1 MQRLGGKEVA
11 DKIVEDLKIKVEE
24 LKGKG
29 ISPKLAILR
38 VGARE
43 DDLAYERGVLKR
55 FESAGVEV
63 EVTAVD
69 AGISQ
74 EELDKTFDGINND
87 SDAHGYVFK
96 ITGSNGKSYYLN
108 DWSGNR
114 FDGEFKQ
121 VTCTDYTIGS
131 LKDGITP
138 SVEMIGNYVVF
149 RDVESPNFDV
159 TIECVDSN
167 FGTQERNDLPVV
179 SAVQIVAGVNREKD
193 IAVGGD
199 HDKDFVAGDDASL
212 HFDLDIPFAGDE
224 NIRDYQNRLI
234 SAKSMPVSGSAN
246 NDKIWTGKDR
256 DVVVGGEGN
265 DQIDAG
271 AGDDVVIGNTA
282 RNLYVEHNNPVG
294 VFRPNVNIVLE
305 DNDYNVAEPRPYLD
319 GQGGNRDQIRSMVQ
333 NGQIEGISLDYQNMA
348 NDTVYG
354 GYNNKDLVFNGNV
367 SWENLPKELASDPFF
382 GVQED
387 EVHAMPTPPA
397 PAEEEPGGNEEPAN
411 GNEEPVNGGNDP
423 VNGNEDPANGDE
435 PQNTDDCSRT
445 YIFPVAFAPEM
456 VVTSPKFTTRSFAPL
471 KFWSVREISFTVF
484 CIMLCYCG
492 F

>member
-1 MQRLGGKEVA
+1 M
-11 DKIVEDLKIKVEE
+11 
-24 LKGKG
+24 
-29 ISPKLAILR
+29 
-38 VGARE
+38 
-43 DDLAYERGVLKR
+43 
-55 FESAGVEV
+55 
-63 EVTAVD
+63 
-69 AGISQ
+69 
-74 EELDKTFDGINND
+74 
-87 SDAHGYVFK
+87 
-96 ITGSNGKSYYLN
+96 
-108 DWSGNR
+108 
-114 FDGEFKQ
+114 
-121 VTCTDYTIGS
+121 TCTDYTIGS

-367 SWENLPKELASDPFF
+367 TDGEFANDWNGEEFF
-382 GVQED
+382 GVQND
-387 EVHAMPTPPA
+387 EVHSLPVPSA
-397 PAEEEPGGNEEPAN
+397 PAENPVSGDEEPTGTDQPIGGGDESQTGGES
-411 GNEEPVNGGNDP
+411 GNGGVRTVVSSMAFANLDLEA
-423 VNGNEDPANGDE
+423 NERVKVVFEDYPKFADHIANLHLYFAGMPGEMFENVCVELYSHGRLYRYDVPGGYWFGVDVQDHIDADPALGDG
-435 PQNTDDCSRT
+435 NCVV
-445 YIFPVAFAPEM
+445 YISSELA
-456 VVTSPKFTTRSFAPL
+456 T
-471 KFWSVREISFTVF
+471 SFTVT
-484 CIMLCYCG
+484 IG
-492 F
+492 E